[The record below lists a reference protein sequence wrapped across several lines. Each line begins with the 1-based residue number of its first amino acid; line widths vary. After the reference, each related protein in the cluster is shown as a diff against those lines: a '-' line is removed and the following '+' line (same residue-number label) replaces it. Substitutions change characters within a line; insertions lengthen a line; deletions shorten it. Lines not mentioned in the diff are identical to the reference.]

1 MSGVAGEMD
10 ALRIAL
16 GEVDVLA
23 TLTAGAFDAEDWVDP
38 DPDTVEGV
46 ASLLGLIRKSAA
58 AAKAAFHRVHGAIA
72 DAAPAPAGEA
82 WDYSDGTAP
91 GRDPVGAGAA
101 SAPGDAPAAS
111 ARDAQVVRRL
121 RERCAAQLGR
131 PVDYPFFAASYLAG
145 EEPDA
150 ALLRLFRRNRQ
161 LLGRT
166 DDDVIAAMIP
176 FALVHEGPAAPGGG
190 R

>member
-1 MSGVAGEMD
+1 MSRVAGEMD

-46 ASLLGLIRKSAA
+46 ASLLGLIKKSAA
-58 AAKAAFHRVHGAIA
+58 AAKAAFHRLHGAVA
-72 DAAPAPAGEA
+72 DAAPAPAGGT

-91 GRDPVGAGAA
+91 GAEAAPVS
-101 SAPGDAPAAS
+101 SAPGDEPAVP
-111 ARDAQVVRRL
+111 ARDAEVVRRL

-131 PVDYPFFAASYLAG
+131 PVDYPFFRASYLDG
-145 EEPDA
+145 EDPDA
-150 ALLRLFRRNRQ
+150 ALLRLFRRNAQ

-166 DDDVIAAMIP
+166 NDDVIVAMVP
-176 FALVHEGPAAPGGG
+176 FALVHEGPSDPGG
-190 R
+190 RR